1 MKDRMYIVYAYLA
14 DRCAIIDCCWYKQCN
29 YRVITAMDCCV
40 GKKSVS
46 KLRESV
52 ISLPL
57 LALTDQSTPR
67 GESVGVSRGFLQM
80 ILLEETSFTCLI

>member
-1 MKDRMYIVYAYLA
+1 M
-14 DRCAIIDCCWYKQCN
+14 
-29 YRVITAMDCCV
+29 
-40 GKKSVS
+40 GKKAVS

-67 GESVGVSRGFLQM
+67 GESVGVSRSFLQM

>member
-1 MKDRMYIVYAYLA
+1 
-14 DRCAIIDCCWYKQCN
+14 
-29 YRVITAMDCCV
+29 MDCCV
-40 GKKSVS
+40 GKKAVS